1 MMETKCLL
9 SQHLA
14 TTHSVA
20 DGEDGRLCEAPTT
33 RFQPVSRGR
42 RRGKLAFLNDPR
54 KILESQ
60 RLPRPRIQRQIYSC
74 RMWDELIREIA
85 ISSCQARELA
95 DVNFACKNGDHGLEV
110 PLVALVADGRKVAT
124 DEHLGLAGIPSEKII
139 FRLQLSADATTNTEC
154 KLRVMVRGK
163 GGSDSFGAIRL
174 LAKR

>member
-1 MMETKCLL
+1 
-9 SQHLA
+9 
-14 TTHSVA
+14 
-20 DGEDGRLCEAPTT
+20 
-33 RFQPVSRGR
+33 
-42 RRGKLAFLNDPR
+42 
-54 KILESQ
+54 
-60 RLPRPRIQRQIYSC
+60 
-74 RMWDELIREIA
+74 MWGELIREIA

-95 DVNFACKNGDHGLEV
+95 DVNFAYKNGDHGLEV
-110 PLVALVADGRKVAT
+110 PLVADGREVAT